1 MQLTN
6 PFDAIITKLD
16 YLQNTVEEI
25 KSSQPTKKSETGN
38 DEKELIN
45 LQQASLLLNMPVSTI
60 HFHKANH
67 QLPFLKPGKR
77 LLFRKSE
84 LLTWLD
90 KFSSIGSTDSTAIDR
105 MRKSR
110 KKGK

>member
-16 YLQNTVEEI
+16 QLQSTVEEI
-25 KSSQPTKKSETGN
+25 KSSQPQKQASPDGEDN
-38 DEKELIN
+38 ELIN

-60 HFHKANH
+60 HFHKAHH

-77 LLFRKSE
+77 LLFRKGD
-84 LLTWLD
+84 LLVWLNT
-90 KFSSIGSTDSTAIDR
+90 FSSNTSTGNTAIDR
-105 MRKSR
+105 MRENR
-110 KKGK
+110 KKRK